1 MKTLKNR
8 NRILVGVVAVLMLL
22 VYVLPVWQVN
32 LEAPMYPEGLSMHIW
47 LYNVTG
53 GEEFDLRNINLLNH
67 YVGMKEIH
75 KSMFPEFLI
84 MPYIMGFMIL
94 GAIITVLFPRRLLV
108 YLGLGNLVIVG
119 AAGLFDYYKWAH
131 DYGHNLKEG
140 APLVIP
146 GMAYQPPLL
155 GCKELLN
162 FVACSWPHWGG
173 WLLVLSGLILILI
186 LYDEIR
192 GLPFFE
198 GTSAGGT
205 SHG

>member
-1 MKTLKNR
+1 MEKIKNK
-8 NRILVGVVAVLMLL
+8 NRILVAVVAVMMLL
-22 VYVLPVWQVN
+22 VYFVPIWQVN
-32 LEAPMYPEGLSMHIW
+32 LKAPMYPEGLGMHIW

-53 GEEFDLRNINLLNH
+53 SEEFDLRNINLLNH

-75 KSMFPEFLI
+75 KSMFPEFLVL
-84 MPYIMGFMIL
+84 PYVMAFMIF
-94 GAIITVLFPRRLLV
+94 GAIITLIFPRRFLV
-108 YLGLGNLVIVG
+108 HLGLGNLVLV
-119 AAGLFDYYKWAH
+119 AVAGLFDYYQWGY

-173 WLLVLSGLILILI
+173 WLLVVCGLLLVYIIV
-186 LYDEIR
+186 DEYR
-192 GLPFFE
+192 FMRRQKE
-198 GTSAGGT
+198 SV
-205 SHG
+205 